1 MEDIKIV
8 LSIERKI
15 NMKDKE
21 CITKE
26 ISDKILSII
35 KEYKIT
41 YRDALDI
48 FYHLRRKLEDTVIS
62 DDSLKSE

>member
-1 MEDIKIV
+1 
-8 LSIERKI
+8 
-15 NMKDKE
+15 MKDKE

-26 ISDKILSII
+26 ISDKILNII

-48 FYHLRRKLEDTVIS
+48 FYHLREKLGDTVIS